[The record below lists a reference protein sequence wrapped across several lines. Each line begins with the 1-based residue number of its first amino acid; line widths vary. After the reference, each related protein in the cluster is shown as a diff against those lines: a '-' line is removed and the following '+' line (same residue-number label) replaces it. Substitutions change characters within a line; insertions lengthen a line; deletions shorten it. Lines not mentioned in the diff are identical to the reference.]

1 MPKLVRL
8 YITQSLWGFVIA
20 ALFVAG
26 LLWFDVAR
34 LGYLA
39 TSTPSGPFA
48 VFLLWAHMGLV
59 FAAVQFAIAV
69 MQLGQGDAPDD
80 DGPRRGWAVPV
91 TLRIKE
97 RPTHHPALRT
107 GSEAKVRRR
116 DHTNRRASAFPRTCI
131 YRWAPGNEATT
142 PPEPAPS
149 DLLKA
154 TGMLPMSREGQNPPP
169 HNLGV
174 AGAGGKGG

>member
-59 FAAVQFAIAV
+59 FAGVQIAIAV
-69 MQLGQGDAPDD
+69 MRLGQGDAPDD
-80 DGPRRGWAVPV
+80 DGPRRGRAVSV
-91 TLRIKE
+91 TLRIEE
-97 RPTHHPALRT
+97 RPTTIPRC
-107 GSEAKVRRR
+107 GQGRR
-116 DHTNRRASAFPRTCI
+116 PR
-131 YRWAPGNEATT
+131 
-142 PPEPAPS
+142 
-149 DLLKA
+149 
-154 TGMLPMSREGQNPPP
+154 
-169 HNLGV
+169 
-174 AGAGGKGG
+174 